1 MQKDKTYPEILA
13 DLADQIGMK
22 LVGAGL
28 DEVRAADIGFDI
40 AEHVRKHWGKH
51 PFYLPAG
58 VAYELS
64 LRDREIYER
73 YDGHNHDELAKAYDR
88 TVVRIYQIIKRVRT
102 ELFNERQRALF

>member
-1 MQKDKTYPEILA
+1 MQKDKNYPEILA
-13 DLADQIGMK
+13 DLADQVGVK
-22 LVGAGL
+22 LVDAGVGT
-28 DEVRAADIGFDI
+28 ERAADIGFAV
-40 AEHVRKHWGKH
+40 AEHVRKHWSKH

-73 YDGHNHDELAKAYDR
+73 YDGHNHTELAKAYDR

-102 ELFNERQRALF
+102 EMFKERQGALF